1 MKYLLYIF
9 LFFLA
14 FLLFVPETGNTEI
27 RNPEILMVIAAII
40 LIILTVKLIKLAVF
54 ASKVKKELR
63 ENKYEIKKSRLG
75 IGKVYIVAKNHKE
88 TLEICILMRKK
99 SYYKYHFSN
108 ENRIELYKTT
118 VGAVRTGRDIAKV
131 TKSAE
136 VKLAG
141 IIRIAPPK
149 IENAKRFI
157 VFDQFP
163 TTASD
168 TVNRSLHIG
177 DTVTESE
184 ISVFDLKSFIESI
197 K

>member
-1 MKYLLYIF
+1 MKYVVYFI
-9 LFFLA
+9 LFFIA
-14 FLLFVPETGNTEI
+14 FLLFVPETGSTEI
-27 RNPEILMVIAAII
+27 RNPELLMAIAAII
-40 LIILTVKLIKLAVF
+40 LIMLIFKLIKLAVF
-54 ASKVKKELR
+54 AGKAKKALR

-75 IGKVYIVAKNHKE
+75 IGKVYIVAENHKE

-99 SYYKYHFSN
+99 SYYKYHFAN
-108 ENRIELYKTT
+108 ENRVELYKTT
-118 VGAVRTGRDIAKV
+118 VGAVRSGRDIAKV

-141 IIRIAPPK
+141 IIRIAPTK

-157 VFDQFP
+157 VFDKFP

-168 TVNRSLHIG
+168 TVNRSLNIG

>member
-1 MKYLLYIF
+1 
-9 LFFLA
+9 
-14 FLLFVPETGNTEI
+14 
-27 RNPEILMVIAAII
+27 
-40 LIILTVKLIKLAVF
+40 
-54 ASKVKKELR
+54 
-63 ENKYEIKKSRLG
+63 
-75 IGKVYIVAKNHKE
+75 
-88 TLEICILMRKK
+88 MRKK
-99 SYYKYHFSN
+99 SYYKYHFAN

-118 VGAVRTGRDIAKV
+118 VGAVRSGRDIAKV

-141 IIRIAPPK
+141 IIRIAPTK

-157 VFDQFP
+157 VFDKFP

-168 TVNRSLHIG
+168 TVNRSLNIG

-184 ISVFDLKSFIESI
+184 IAVFDLKSFIESI

>member
-1 MKYLLYIF
+1 MKYLIY
-9 LFFLA
+9 A
-14 FLLFVPETGNTEI
+14 ALLFIASLLFLPESGSTEI

-54 ASKVKKELR
+54 AGKVKKELR
-63 ENKYEIKKSRLG
+63 ENKYEIKKARLG
-75 IGKVYIVAKNHKE
+75 FGKVYIVAENHKE
-88 TLEICILMRKK
+88 MLEICVLMRKK
-99 SYYKYHFSN
+99 SYYKYHFAN
-108 ENRIELYKTT
+108 ENRVELYKTT
-118 VGAVRTGRDIAKV
+118 VGAVRSGRDIAKM

-168 TVNRSLHIG
+168 TVNRSLNIG
-177 DTVTESE
+177 DTVTESQ
-184 ISVFDLKSFIESI
+184 IAVFDLKSFIESI

>member
-14 FLLFVPETGNTEI
+14 FLLFVPETGSTEI
-27 RNPEILMVIAAII
+27 RNPELLMAIAAII
-40 LIILTVKLIKLAVF
+40 LIILIFKLIKLAVF
-54 ASKVKKELR
+54 AGKAKKALR
-63 ENKYEIKKSRLG
+63 ESKYEIKKARLG
-75 IGKVYIVAKNHKE
+75 LGKVYIVAENHKE
-88 TLEICILMRKK
+88 TLEICVLTRKK
-99 SYYKYHFSN
+99 SYYKYHFAN

-118 VGAVRTGRDIAKV
+118 VSAVRSGRDIAKV

-136 VKLAG
+136 VNLAG
-141 IIRIAPPK
+141 IIRIAPTK

-157 VFDQFP
+157 VFDKFP

>member
-1 MKYLLYIF
+1 MKYFIYCI
-9 LFFLA
+9 LA
-14 FLLFVPETGNTEI
+14 FIAALLFLPESGSTEI
-27 RNPEILMVIAAII
+27 RNPEFLMAIAAII
-40 LIILTVKLIKLAVF
+40 LIILVVKLIRLAFF
-54 ASKVKKELR
+54 AGKVKKELL
-63 ENKYEIKKSRLG
+63 ENKYEIKKARLG
-75 IGKVYIVAKNHKE
+75 LGKVYIVAENHKE
-88 TLEICILMRKK
+88 TLEICALMRKK
-99 SYYKYHFSN
+99 SYYKYHFAN

-118 VGAVRTGRDIAKV
+118 VGAVRSGRDIAKV

-168 TVNRSLHIG
+168 TVNRSLNIG
-177 DTVTESE
+177 DTVTESQ
-184 ISVFDLKSFIESI
+184 IAVFDLKSFIESI

>member
-14 FLLFVPETGNTEI
+14 FLLFVPETGSTEI
-27 RNPEILMVIAAII
+27 RNPELLMAIAAII
-40 LIILTVKLIKLAVF
+40 LIILIFKLIKLAVF
-54 ASKVKKELR
+54 AGKAKKALR
-63 ENKYEIKKSRLG
+63 ENKYEIKKARLG
-75 IGKVYIVAKNHKE
+75 LGKVYIVAENHKE
-88 TLEICILMRKK
+88 TLEICVLMRKK
-99 SYYKYHFSN
+99 SYYKYHFAN
-108 ENRIELYKTT
+108 KNRIELYKTT
-118 VGAVRTGRDIAKV
+118 VGAVRSGRDIAKV

-141 IIRIAPPK
+141 IIRIAPTK

-157 VFDQFP
+157 VFDKFP

-168 TVNRSLHIG
+168 TVNRSLNIG
-177 DTVTESE
+177 DTVTESK
-184 ISVFDLKSFIESI
+184 IAVFDLKSFIESI

>member
-9 LFFLA
+9 LFFIA
-14 FLLFVPETGNTEI
+14 FLLFVPETGSTEI
-27 RNPEILMVIAAII
+27 RNPELLMAIAAIF
-40 LIILTVKLIKLAVF
+40 LIILIVKLIKLVVF
-54 ASKVKKELR
+54 AGKVKKALR
-63 ENKYEIKKSRLG
+63 ENKYEIKKARLG
-75 IGKVYIVAKNHKE
+75 LGKAYITAKNHKE
-88 TLEICILMRKK
+88 TFEICVLMRKK
-99 SYYKYHFSN
+99 SYYKYHFAD

-141 IIRIAPPK
+141 IIRIALSK
-149 IENAKRFI
+149 TEGAKRFI
-157 VFDQFP
+157 VFDKFP

-177 DTVTESE
+177 DTVTENK
-184 ISVFDLKSFIESI
+184 IAVFDLKSFIESI

>member
-1 MKYLLYIF
+1 MKYIIYFILLFI
-9 LFFLA
+9 A
-14 FLLFVPETGNTEI
+14 FLLFVPETGSTEI
-27 RNPEILMVIAAII
+27 RNSELLLAIAAII
-40 LIILTVKLIKLAVF
+40 LIILIVKLIRLVLF
-54 ASKVKKELR
+54 AGKVKIELR
-63 ENKYEIKKSRLG
+63 ENKYEIKKARFG
-75 IGKVYIVAKNHKE
+75 IGKIYIVAENHRE
-88 TLEICILMRKK
+88 TLEICVLMRKK
-99 SYYKYHFSN
+99 SYYKYHFAN

-118 VGAVRTGRDIAKV
+118 VGAVRSGRDIAKV

-141 IIRIAPPK
+141 IIRIAPSK
-149 IENAKRFI
+149 TENAKRFI

-168 TVNRSLHIG
+168 TVNRSLNIG

-184 ISVFDLKSFIESI
+184 IAVFDLKSFIESI

>member
-1 MKYLLYIF
+1 MKYLIY
-9 LFFLA
+9 A
-14 FLLFVPETGNTEI
+14 ALLFIASLLFLPESGSTEI

-54 ASKVKKELR
+54 AGKVKKELR
-63 ENKYEIKKSRLG
+63 ENKYEIKKARLG
-75 IGKVYIVAKNHKE
+75 FGKVYIVAENHKE
-88 TLEICILMRKK
+88 TLEICVLMRKK
-99 SYYKYHFSN
+99 SYYKYHFAN
-108 ENRIELYKTT
+108 KNRIELYKTT
-118 VGAVRTGRDIAKV
+118 VGAVRSGRDIAKM

-168 TVNRSLHIG
+168 TVNRSLNIG
-177 DTVTESE
+177 DTVTESQ
-184 ISVFDLKSFIESI
+184 IAVFDLKSFIESI

>member
-1 MKYLLYIF
+1 MEYIIYFILLFI
-9 LFFLA
+9 A
-14 FLLFVPETGNTEI
+14 FLLFVPETGSTEI
-27 RNPEILMVIAAII
+27 RNPELLMAIAAII
-40 LIILTVKLIKLAVF
+40 LIILIVKLIRLVLF
-54 ASKVKKELR
+54 AGKVKKELR
-63 ENKYEIKKSRLG
+63 ENKYEIKKARFGLG
-75 IGKVYIVAKNHKE
+75 KIYIVAENHRE
-88 TLEICILMRKK
+88 TLEICVLMRKK
-99 SYYKYHFSN
+99 SYYKYHFAN

-118 VGAVRTGRDIAKV
+118 VGAVRSGRDIAKV

-141 IIRIAPPK
+141 IIRIVPSK
-149 IENAKRFI
+149 TENAKRFI

-168 TVNRSLHIG
+168 TVNRSLNVG

-184 ISVFDLKSFIESI
+184 IAVFDFKSFIESI

>member
-1 MKYLLYIF
+1 MKYLIY
-9 LFFLA
+9 A
-14 FLLFVPETGNTEI
+14 ALLFIASLLFLPESGSTEI
-27 RNPEILMVIAAII
+27 RNPEILIVIAAII

-63 ENKYEIKKSRLG
+63 ENKYEIKKARLG
-75 IGKVYIVAKNHKE
+75 FGKVYIVAENHKE
-88 TLEICILMRKK
+88 TLEICVLMRKK
-99 SYYKYHFSN
+99 SYYKYHFAN
-108 ENRIELYKTT
+108 KNRIELYKTT
-118 VGAVRTGRDIAKV
+118 VGAVRSGRDIAKV

-141 IIRIAPPK
+141 IIRIAPTK

-157 VFDQFP
+157 VFDKFP

-168 TVNRSLHIG
+168 TVNRSLNIG

-184 ISVFDLKSFIESI
+184 IAVFDLKSFIESI

>member
-14 FLLFVPETGNTEI
+14 CLLFVPETGSTEI
-27 RNPEILMVIAAII
+27 RNPELLMAIAAII
-40 LIILTVKLIKLAVF
+40 LIILIVKLIRLVLF
-54 ASKVKKELR
+54 AGKVKKELR
-63 ENKYEIKKSRLG
+63 ENKYEIKKARLG
-75 IGKVYIVAKNHKE
+75 IGKVYIVAENHKE
-88 TLEICILMRKK
+88 TLEICVLTRKK
-99 SYYKYHFSN
+99 SYYKYHFAN
-108 ENRIELYKTT
+108 KNRIELYKTT
-118 VGAVRTGRDIAKV
+118 VGAVRSGRDIAKV

-141 IIRIAPPK
+141 IIRIAPSK
-149 IENAKRFI
+149 TENAKHFI

-168 TVNRSLHIG
+168 TVNRSLNVG

-184 ISVFDLKSFIESI
+184 SAVFDFKSFIESI

>member
-1 MKYLLYIF
+1 M
-9 LFFLA
+9 A
-14 FLLFVPETGNTEI
+14 
-27 RNPEILMVIAAII
+27 IAAII
-40 LIILTVKLIKLAVF
+40 LIILIFKLIKLAVL

-63 ENKYEIKKSRLG
+63 ENKYEIKKARLG
-75 IGKVYIVAKNHKE
+75 LGKVYIVAENHKE

-99 SYYKYHFSN
+99 SYYKYHFAN

-118 VGAVRTGRDIAKV
+118 VGAVRSGRDIAKV

-136 VKLAG
+136 IKLAG

-149 IENAKRFI
+149 TENAKRFI
-157 VFDQFP
+157 VFDKFP

-168 TVNRSLHIG
+168 TVNRSLNIG

-184 ISVFDLKSFIESI
+184 IAVFDLKSFIESI

>member
-1 MKYLLYIF
+1 MSYLIS
-9 LFFLA
+9 
-14 FLLFVPETGNTEI
+14 VPHPYGT
-27 RNPEILMVIAAII
+27 PY
-40 LIILTVKLIKLAVF
+40 LIYRVKNVEELIDDFNFAV
-54 ASKVKKELR
+54 S
-63 ENKYEIKKSRLG
+63 
-75 IGKVYIVAKNHKE
+75 
-88 TLEICILMRKK
+88 
-99 SYYKYHFSN
+99 

-118 VGAVRTGRDIAKV
+118 VGAVRSGRDIAKV

-141 IIRIAPPK
+141 IIRIASSK
-149 IENAKRFI
+149 TENAKRFI

-168 TVNRSLHIG
+168 TVNRSLNVG

-184 ISVFDLKSFIESI
+184 IAVFDLKSFIESI

>member
-1 MKYLLYIF
+1 MKYLIY
-9 LFFLA
+9 A
-14 FLLFVPETGNTEI
+14 ALLFIASLLFLPESGSTEI

-54 ASKVKKELR
+54 AGKVKNELR
-63 ENKYEIKKSRLG
+63 ENKYEIKKARLG
-75 IGKVYIVAKNHKE
+75 FGKVYIVAENHKE
-88 TLEICILMRKK
+88 TLEICVLMRKK
-99 SYYKYHFSN
+99 SYYKYHFAN

-118 VGAVRTGRDIAKV
+118 VGAVRSGRDIAKV

-141 IIRIAPPK
+141 IIRITPPK

-168 TVNRSLHIG
+168 TVNRSLNIG
-177 DTVTESE
+177 DTVTESQ
-184 ISVFDLKSFIESI
+184 IAVFDFKSFIESI

>member
-1 MKYLLYIF
+1 MKYFIYCI
-9 LFFLA
+9 LA
-14 FLLFVPETGNTEI
+14 FIASLLFLPETGSTEI
-27 RNPEILMVIAAII
+27 RNTELLWAIVAVI
-40 LIILTVKLIKLAVF
+40 LIVMIVRFCKLAGL
-54 ASKVKKELR
+54 ASKVKKSLK
-63 ENKYEIKKSRLG
+63 ENKYQIKSTRFG
-75 IGKVYIVAKNHKE
+75 IGKVYITAENHKE
-88 TLEICILMRKK
+88 TLDICLLRRKK
-99 SYYKYHFSN
+99 SYYKYHFAN
-108 ENRIELYKTT
+108 KNRIELYKTT
-118 VGAVRTGRDIAKV
+118 VGAVRSGRDIAKV

-168 TVNRSLHIG
+168 TVNRSLNIG
-177 DTVTESE
+177 DTVTESQ
-184 ISVFDLKSFIESI
+184 IAVFDYKSFIESI

>member
-1 MKYLLYIF
+1 MKYLIY
-9 LFFLA
+9 A
-14 FLLFVPETGNTEI
+14 ALLFIASLLFLPESGSTEI

-63 ENKYEIKKSRLG
+63 ENKYEIKKARLG
-75 IGKVYIVAKNHKE
+75 FGKVYIVAENHKE
-88 TLEICILMRKK
+88 TLEICVLMRKK
-99 SYYKYHFSN
+99 SYYKYHFAN
-108 ENRIELYKTT
+108 EKRIELYKTT
-118 VGAVRTGRDIAKV
+118 VGAVRSGRDIAKV

-168 TVNRSLHIG
+168 TVNRSLNIG
-177 DTVTESE
+177 DTVTESQ
-184 ISVFDLKSFIESI
+184 IAVFDLKSFIESI

>member
-1 MKYLLYIF
+1 MKYLLYVF

-14 FLLFVPETGNTEI
+14 FLLFVPETGSTEI
-27 RNPEILMVIAAII
+27 RNPELLMAIAAII
-40 LIILTVKLIKLAVF
+40 LIILIVKLIRLVLF
-54 ASKVKKELR
+54 AGKVKKELR
-63 ENKYEIKKSRLG
+63 ENKYEIKKARLG
-75 IGKVYIVAKNHKE
+75 IGKVYIVAENHRE
-88 TLEICILMRKK
+88 TLEICVLMRKK
-99 SYYKYHFSN
+99 SYYKYHFAN

-118 VGAVRTGRDIAKV
+118 VGAVRSGRDIAKV

-136 VKLAG
+136 VKIAG
-141 IIRIAPPK
+141 IIRIAPSK
-149 IENAKRFI
+149 TENAKRFI

-168 TVNRSLHIG
+168 TVNRSLNVG

-184 ISVFDLKSFIESI
+184 IAVFDFKSFIESI

>member
-14 FLLFVPETGNTEI
+14 FLLFVPETGSTEI
-27 RNPEILMVIAAII
+27 RNPELLMAIAAII
-40 LIILTVKLIKLAVF
+40 LIILIFKLIKLAVF
-54 ASKVKKELR
+54 AGKAKKALR
-63 ENKYEIKKSRLG
+63 ENKYEIKKARLG
-75 IGKVYIVAKNHKE
+75 LGKVYIVAENHKE
-88 TLEICILMRKK
+88 TLEICVLMRKK
-99 SYYKYHFSN
+99 SYYKYHFAN
-108 ENRIELYKTT
+108 KNRVELYKTT
-118 VGAVRTGRDIAKV
+118 VGAVRSGRDIAKV

-141 IIRIAPPK
+141 IIRIAPSK

-157 VFDQFP
+157 VFDKFP

-168 TVNRSLHIG
+168 TVNRSLNIG

-184 ISVFDLKSFIESI
+184 IAVFDLKSFIESI

>member
-1 MKYLLYIF
+1 MKYVVYFI
-9 LFFLA
+9 LFFIA
-14 FLLFVPETGNTEI
+14 FLLFVPETGSTEI
-27 RNPEILMVIAAII
+27 RNPELLMAIAAII
-40 LIILTVKLIKLAVF
+40 LIILIVKLIKLAVF
-54 ASKVKKELR
+54 ADKAKKALR
-63 ENKYEIKKSRLG
+63 ENKYEIKKARLG
-75 IGKVYIVAKNHKE
+75 IGKVYIVAENHKE

-99 SYYKYHFSN
+99 SYYKYHFAN
-108 ENRIELYKTT
+108 KNRIELYKTT
-118 VGAVRTGRDIAKV
+118 VGAVRSGRDIAKV

-168 TVNRSLHIG
+168 TVNRSLNIG

-184 ISVFDLKSFIESI
+184 IAVFDLKSFIESI

>member
-1 MKYLLYIF
+1 MKYVVYFI
-9 LFFLA
+9 LFFIA
-14 FLLFVPETGNTEI
+14 FLLFVPETGSTEI
-27 RNPEILMVIAAII
+27 RNPELLMAIAAII
-40 LIILTVKLIKLAVF
+40 LIMLIFKLIKLAVF
-54 ASKVKKELR
+54 AGKAKKALR

-75 IGKVYIVAKNHKE
+75 IGKVYIVAENHKE

-99 SYYKYHFSN
+99 SYYKYHFAN
-108 ENRIELYKTT
+108 ENRVELYKTT
-118 VGAVRTGRDIAKV
+118 VGAVRSGRDIAKV

-141 IIRIAPPK
+141 IIRIAPTK

-157 VFDQFP
+157 VFDKFP

-168 TVNRSLHIG
+168 TVNRSLNIG

-184 ISVFDLKSFIESI
+184 ISVFDLKSFIENI
-197 K
+197 E

>member
-1 MKYLLYIF
+1 MKYIIYFI
-9 LFFLA
+9 LFFIA
-14 FLLFVPETGNTEI
+14 FLLFVPETGSTEI
-27 RNPEILMVIAAII
+27 RNPEFLMVIAAII
-40 LIILTVKLIKLAVF
+40 LIILIVKLIRLAVF
-54 ASKVKKELR
+54 AGKVKKELR
-63 ENKYEIKKSRLG
+63 ENKYEIRRARLG
-75 IGKVYIVAKNHKE
+75 LGKAYIVAENHKE
-88 TLEICILMRKK
+88 TLEICVLMRKK
-99 SYYKYHFSN
+99 SYYKYHFAN

-118 VGAVRTGRDIAKV
+118 VGAVRSGRDIAKV
-131 TKSAE
+131 TRSTE

-141 IIRIAPPK
+141 IIRIAPSK

-177 DTVTESE
+177 DTVTESK
-184 ISVFDLKSFIESI
+184 IAVFDLKSFIESI

>member
-1 MKYLLYIF
+1 MKYLIY
-9 LFFLA
+9 A
-14 FLLFVPETGNTEI
+14 ALLFIASLLFLPESGSTEI
-27 RNPEILMVIAAII
+27 RNPEILIVIAAII

-54 ASKVKKELR
+54 AGKVKNELR
-63 ENKYEIKKSRLG
+63 ENKFEIKKARLG
-75 IGKVYIVAKNHKE
+75 FGKVYIVAENHKE
-88 TLEICILMRKK
+88 TLEICVLMRKK
-99 SYYKYHFSN
+99 SYYKYHFAN

-118 VGAVRTGRDIAKV
+118 VGAVRSGRDIAKV

-168 TVNRSLHIG
+168 TVNRSLNIG
-177 DTVTESE
+177 DTVTESQ
-184 ISVFDLKSFIESI
+184 IAVFDLKSFIESI

>member
-1 MKYLLYIF
+1 MKYIIYFILLFI
-9 LFFLA
+9 A
-14 FLLFVPETGNTEI
+14 FLLFVPETGSTEI
-27 RNPEILMVIAAII
+27 RNPELLMAIAAII
-40 LIILTVKLIKLAVF
+40 LIILIVKLIRLVLF
-54 ASKVKKELR
+54 AGKVKKELR
-63 ENKYEIKKSRLG
+63 ENKYEIKKARFGLG
-75 IGKVYIVAKNHKE
+75 KIYIVAENHRE
-88 TLEICILMRKK
+88 TLEICVLMRKK
-99 SYYKYHFSN
+99 SYYKYHFAN

-118 VGAVRTGRDIAKV
+118 VSAVRSGRDIAKV

-141 IIRIAPPK
+141 IIRIAPSK
-149 IENAKRFI
+149 TENAKRFI

-168 TVNRSLHIG
+168 TVNRSLNVG

-184 ISVFDLKSFIESI
+184 SAVFDFKSFIESI

>member
-1 MKYLLYIF
+1 MKYIIYFILLFI
-9 LFFLA
+9 A
-14 FLLFVPETGNTEI
+14 FLLFVPETGSTEI
-27 RNPEILMVIAAII
+27 RNPELLMAIAAII
-40 LIILTVKLIKLAVF
+40 LIILIVKLIRLVLF
-54 ASKVKKELR
+54 AGKVNKELR
-63 ENKYEIKKSRLG
+63 ENKYEIKKARFGLG
-75 IGKVYIVAKNHKE
+75 KIYIVAENHRE
-88 TLEICILMRKK
+88 TLEICVLMRKK
-99 SYYKYHFSN
+99 SYYKYHFAN

-118 VGAVRTGRDIAKV
+118 VGAVRSGRDIAKV

-141 IIRIAPPK
+141 IIRTAPSK
-149 IENAKRFI
+149 TENAKRFI

-168 TVNRSLHIG
+168 TVNRSLNVG

-184 ISVFDLKSFIESI
+184 IAVFDFKSFIESI

>member
-14 FLLFVPETGNTEI
+14 FLLFVPETGSTEI
-27 RNPEILMVIAAII
+27 RNPELLMAIAAII
-40 LIILTVKLIKLAVF
+40 LIILIFKLIRLVLF
-54 ASKVKKELR
+54 AGKIKKELR
-63 ENKYEIKKSRLG
+63 ENKYEIKKARLG
-75 IGKVYIVAKNHKE
+75 LGKVYIVAENHKE
-88 TLEICILMRKK
+88 TLEFCVLMRKK
-99 SYYKYHFSN
+99 SYYKYHFAN
-108 ENRIELYKTT
+108 ENCIELYKTT
-118 VGAVRTGRDIAKV
+118 VGAVRSGRDIAKV

-141 IIRIAPPK
+141 IIRIAPSK
-149 IENAKRFI
+149 IENSKRFI
-157 VFDQFP
+157 VFDKFP

-168 TVNRSLHIG
+168 TVNRSLNIG
-177 DTVTESE
+177 DTVTENK

>member
-9 LFFLA
+9 LFFIA
-14 FLLFVPETGNTEI
+14 FLLFVPETGSTEI
-27 RNPEILMVIAAII
+27 RNPELLMAIAAII
-40 LIILTVKLIKLAVF
+40 LIILIVKLIKLAVF
-54 ASKVKKELR
+54 AGKVKKALR
-63 ENKYEIKKSRLG
+63 ENKYDIKKARLG
-75 IGKVYIVAKNHKE
+75 LGKAYITAENHKE
-88 TLEICILMRKK
+88 TLEICVLIRKK
-99 SYYKYHFSN
+99 SYYKYHFAD

-141 IIRIAPPK
+141 IIRIAPSK
-149 IENAKRFI
+149 NEGAKRLI
-157 VFDQFP
+157 LFDKFP

-168 TVNRSLHIG
+168 TVNRSLHVG
-177 DTVTESE
+177 DTVTENK
-184 ISVFDLKSFIESI
+184 IAVFDLKSFIESI